1 MLNTIINNEALGVIF
16 PNSYDGL
23 VPELVKER
31 LMASIPFA
39 SRYRLVDFAISSMAR
54 AGIDNISLI
63 ARENYLS
70 LMDHLGSG
78 REWDLARKN
87 GGLNIIPPYAQKEIK
102 VYTGRVEA
110 LESIKDFLT
119 SQKEKYVVMSDT
131 NMVAN
136 LDYAEIIAT
145 HKKNGADITAVY
157 RKQEIPETFKK
168 PLGSNHDLY
177 YTFDVEGNRIKQLF
191 VNSKRDGEVNFSM
204 NVYVIERE
212 LLIRLIE
219 EAYVLGFTCFER
231 DVIAP
236 QVEML
241 DVQGYCYEGYAAY
254 IYDMKSYFDENMKL
268 LEDENLNGLFGP
280 GPVWTKIRDDN
291 PTRYIKGAK
300 VANVMAADGCVIEGE
315 VENSILFRGVKIAKG
330 AKVKNCVLMQD
341 TVVNAGASLEYVI
354 TDKNVVISEN
364 KSLVGTDSFQV
375 FVAKKQTV

>member
-87 GGLNIIPPYAQKEIK
+87 GGLNVIPPYAQKAIK
-102 VYTGRVEA
+102 VYNGRVEA
-110 LESIKDFLT
+110 LESIKSFLV
-119 SQKEKYVVMSDT
+119 SQKEKYVVMSDA
-131 NMVAN
+131 NIVAN
-136 LDYAEIIAT
+136 LNYGEIINA
-145 HKKNGADITAVY
+145 HKKSGADVTVVY

-168 PLGSNHDLY
+168 PLGTNHDLY
-177 YTFDVEGNRIKQLF
+177 YTLDLEGNRVSQIF
-191 VNSKRDGEVNFSM
+191 VNSKREGEVNFSM

-212 LLIRLIE
+212 LLIRLVD

-231 DVIAP
+231 DVLAP
-236 QVEML
+236 QIDML
-241 DVQGYCYEGYAAY
+241 DIQGYCYDGYAAH

-268 LEDENLNGLFGP
+268 LKEENLKGLFGP
-280 GPVWTKIRDDN
+280 GQVYTKIRDDN

-300 VANVMAADGCVIEGE
+300 VSNVMAADGCVIEGE
-315 VENSILFRGVKIAKG
+315 VENSVLFRGVKIAKG

-341 TVVNAGASLEYVI
+341 TVVGEGANLEYVI
-354 TDKNVVISEN
+354 TDKDVTITSG

-375 FVAKKQTV
+375 YVAKKQTV

>member
-1 MLNTIINNEALGVIF
+1 MLNTVINNEALGVIF

-39 SRYRLVDFAISSMAR
+39 SRYRLVDFVISSMAR

-102 VYTGRVEA
+102 VYNGRVEA
-110 LESIKDFLT
+110 LESIKSFLV
-119 SQKEKYVVMSDT
+119 SQKEKYVVMSD
-131 NMVAN
+131 AN
-136 LDYAEIIAT
+136 IAANIDFVDVLNK
-145 HKKNGADITAVY
+145 HKKSGADITVVY
-157 RKQEIPETFKK
+157 RKQEIPENYKK
-168 PLGSNHDLY
+168 PLGTNHDLY
-177 YTFDVEGNRIKQLF
+177 YTLDLEGNRVKQLF
-191 VNSKRDGEVNFSM
+191 VNSKRDGVVNFSM
-204 NVYVIERE
+204 NIYVIERE
-212 LLIRLIE
+212 LLIRLID

-236 QVEML
+236 QIDML
-241 DVQGYCYEGYAAY
+241 DVQGYCYEGYVAH
-254 IYDMKSYFDENMKL
+254 IHDMKSYFDENMKL
-268 LEDENLNGLFGP
+268 LEEDNLKGLFGP
-280 GPVWTKIRDDN
+280 GQIYTKIRDDN

-300 VANVMAADGCVIEGE
+300 VSNVMAADGCVIEGE
-315 VENSILFRGVKIAKG
+315 VENSVLFRGVKIGKG

-341 TVVNAGASLEYVI
+341 TVVGENASLEYVI
-354 TDKNVVISEN
+354 TDKDVTITSG
-364 KSLVGTDSFQV
+364 KALAGTDSFQV

>member
-39 SRYRLVDFAISSMAR
+39 SRYRLVDFVISSMAR

-102 VYTGRVEA
+102 VYNGRVEA
-110 LESIKDFLT
+110 LESIKSFLV
-119 SQKEKYVVMSDT
+119 SQKEKYVVMSD
-131 NMVAN
+131 AN
-136 LDYAEIIAT
+136 IAANIDFVDVLNK
-145 HKKNGADITAVY
+145 HKKSGADITVVY
-157 RKQEIPETFKK
+157 RKQEIPENYKK
-168 PLGSNHDLY
+168 PLGTNHDLY
-177 YTFDVEGNRIKQLF
+177 YTLDLEGNRVKQLF
-191 VNSKRDGEVNFSM
+191 VNSKRDGVVNFSM
-204 NVYVIERE
+204 NIYVIERE
-212 LLIRLIE
+212 LLIRLID

-236 QVEML
+236 QIDML
-241 DVQGYCYEGYAAY
+241 DVQGYCYEGYVAH
-254 IYDMKSYFDENMKL
+254 IHDMKSYFDENMKL
-268 LEDENLNGLFGP
+268 LEEDNLKGLFGP
-280 GPVWTKIRDDN
+280 GQIYTKIRDDN

-300 VANVMAADGCVIEGE
+300 VSNVMAADGCVIEGE
-315 VENSILFRGVKIAKG
+315 VENSVLFRGVKIGKG

-341 TVVNAGASLEYVI
+341 TVVGENASLEYVI
-354 TDKNVVISEN
+354 TDKDVTITSG
-364 KSLVGTDSFQV
+364 KALAGTDSFQV